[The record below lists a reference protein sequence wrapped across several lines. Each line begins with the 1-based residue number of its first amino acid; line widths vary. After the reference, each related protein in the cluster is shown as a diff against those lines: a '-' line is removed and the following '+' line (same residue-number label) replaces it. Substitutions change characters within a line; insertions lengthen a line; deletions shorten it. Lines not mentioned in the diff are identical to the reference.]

1 MRWMLD
7 TNAVSDLLRTQGR
20 MLQRASEH
28 PMASLC
34 MSVIT
39 EAELRY
45 GLAKRPEALRLH
57 EAVRQLLLR
66 VQPLPWDSAVA
77 AVYGPLRA
85 RLQAQGRPLS
95 PLDQQIAAHA
105 LALGAVLVTRDQ
117 AFAQVPDLQLED
129 WSQ

>member
-66 VQPLPWDSAVA
+66 VQPLPWDSSVA

-95 PLDQQIAAHA
+95 QLDQQIAAHA
-105 LALGAVLVTRDQ
+105 LAVGAVLVTCDQ
-117 AFAQVPDLQLED
+117 DFAQVPDLQLED

>member
-7 TNAVSDLLRTQGR
+7 TSAVSDLLRTQGR

-66 VQPLPWDSAVA
+66 VQPLLWDSSVA

-85 RLQAQGRPLS
+85 RLQAQGLPLS

-105 LALGAVLVTRDQ
+105 LAVGAVLVTRDQ